1 MHGLPLKCIS
11 VFGVQNTND
20 TSEPATA
27 KGCLSSYKLQIDR
40 GGKNSS
46 IPARITRLPCED
58 IGKVCDHILV
68 LCEHIAEVCEH
79 IVVLCEHIG
88 TVCEHIV
95 VLCEHI
101 AEVCDHIAKA
111 TFEKLDERWMKGG

>member
-1 MHGLPLKCIS
+1 MGLLS
-11 VFGVQNTND
+11 L
-20 TSEPATA
+20 SEASIQPIT
-27 KGCLSSYKLQIDR
+27 GPPKLNQPTYP
-40 GGKNSS
+40 GTKNSS